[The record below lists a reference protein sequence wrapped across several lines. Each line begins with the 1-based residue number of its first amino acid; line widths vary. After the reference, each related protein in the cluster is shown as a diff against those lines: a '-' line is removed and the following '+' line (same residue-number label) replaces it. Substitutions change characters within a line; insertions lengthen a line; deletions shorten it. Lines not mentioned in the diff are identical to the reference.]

1 MRPGPAL
8 HTVFSP
14 PNLID
19 PAALELPKVAATMAE
34 QLASVPEESATGIT
48 APCPPPNSYR
58 ESILSV
64 GVVWP
69 EWRVT
74 STHSSQSGH
83 SGSNYSSDSG
93 ASRSNNS
100 GYSSGSVFA
109 GAADLGAK
117 ELTKIAQRM
126 SSDGYLLRIFQTF
139 IESSSSPVVPYDECC
154 SLENWFV
161 ELDADWV
168 LQRHNNHD
176 LRQQLQEAPVSRL
189 EEFVERWIR
198 ALTVILASIKEL
210 VAATHE
216 MPAVVRFAKAS
227 ISPMLIFVDA
237 VVHVFELEK
246 LQAALHTYVCVSN
259 ASYDMCTMHLISSE
273 APSFFSDI
281 GAPLDRARQRL
292 RWAISK
298 KMWDLE
304 LELDHD
310 DSWPIEILQG
320 ESKIHK
326 NIRLAAECIVLMRK
340 AHASTQK
347 NSAGSHHTGKL
358 IGNLIHNTTGYLK
371 RLILAKSELCSNPSL
386 RYMFLLNNSHFIAQ
400 VSEPSGHHQG
410 LKLTPECQK
419 HMDSYLDAS
428 WGQVLSCLQ
437 KSKFPGPLRHW
448 ISTSSLAKFESVF
461 HQTYQAQ
468 KLWKVP
474 DPRLRDVLRKT
485 ITRRVISGYGKYLK
499 EHPRLQ
505 KHVGRESSSP
515 EVLEEML
522 GELFEG

>member
-1 MRPGPAL
+1 
-8 HTVFSP
+8 
-14 PNLID
+14 
-19 PAALELPKVAATMAE
+19 MAE
-34 QLASVPEESATGIT
+34 QLASVPEESATGFA

-139 IESSSSPVVPYDECC
+139 IESSSSPVVTYDEWC

-198 ALTVILASIKEL
+198 ALIVILASIKEL

-227 ISPMLIFVDA
+227 ISPMLVFVDA

-259 ASYDMCTMHLISSE
+259 ASYDMCTMHLISSK

-326 NIRLAAECIVLMRK
+326 NIRLLAECIVLMRK
-340 AHASTQK
+340 AHTSTQK
-347 NSAGSHHTGKL
+347 NSAGSHHMGKL
-358 IGNLIHNTTGYLK
+358 IGNLIHNPTGYLK
-371 RLILAKSELCSNPSL
+371 RLILAKSKLFTNPSVRHRSYGRFRTL
-386 RYMFLLNNSHFIAQ
+386 G
-400 VSEPSGHHQG
+400 SEMCCG
-410 LKLTPECQK
+410 KL
-419 HMDSYLDAS
+419 
-428 WGQVLSCLQ
+428 
-437 KSKFPGPLRHW
+437 
-448 ISTSSLAKFESVF
+448 
-461 HQTYQAQ
+461 
-468 KLWKVP
+468 
-474 DPRLRDVLRKT
+474 
-485 ITRRVISGYGKYLK
+485 
-499 EHPRLQ
+499 
-505 KHVGRESSSP
+505 SP
-515 EVLEEML
+515 
-522 GELFEG
+522 GELFQPGNIIPSPKYVSPAIVSSMKNLAQSRSAALASGVPSSSAGASGSVAPDEEGLVDGGHLSIMLRLLPLLSRHASAPDLDPLLRNKRQAEATAEHRREEDEKEVVGGIDWSV